1 MSYTIAKFGR
11 RLRLGVIG
19 GGPGSFIGPVHRAA
33 ARMDDNYEVVASV
46 LSSDPERSKRE
57 GMAIG
62 VAEDRAYG
70 TAEELFAGEKARDDG
85 IDVIAIMTPNDS
97 HYRLSLMA
105 LENGLDIIC
114 DKPLT
119 TNLHDARDLVSRV
132 NAAGVVFC
140 QTFNYSGFPMVRQ
153 AMAMVRDGDLGEVRM
168 LEVEYVQGH
177 NAALT
182 PTEQG
187 QEGNWHFD
195 PARVGESL
203 ILGDIGSHAHHL
215 GAFVSGLDLEAVM
228 AEVGATVP
236 GRSSDD
242 YAGLLLRWSNGA
254 RGTMWVTNAAAG
266 GEHGLAFR
274 IFGAKGG
281 LEWHQEH
288 PNRLEHRRLDGFM
301 EVQTRRLH
309 GALEPAAEHATRIEI
324 GHPEGYQEAFATIY
338 RDAADAI
345 LARRTG
351 QAPNP
356 LALDLPTVLDGVRGM
371 KFIEAAI
378 ESSRSGVWA
387 DCRPTL

>member
-215 GAFVSGLDLEAVM
+215 ARFVSCQDLSRLTADVTAV
-228 AEVGATVP
+228 VP
-236 GRSSDD
+236 GRTADD
-242 YAGLLLRWSNGA
+242 YAAILFRLENNAPGM
-254 RGTMWVTNAAAG
+254 MWVTQAG
-266 GEHGLAFR
+266 AGAVHGLYFR
-274 IFGAKGG
+274 LFCAKGS
-281 LEWHQEH
+281 LEWAQET
-288 PNRLEHRRLDGFM
+288 PNQLIHTRLG
-301 EVQTRRLH
+301 
-309 GALEPAAEHATRIEI
+309 EPAIVFERDGPGLKPEAARATRVGI
-324 GHPEGYQEAFATIY
+324 GHPEGYQEAFGVLYA
-338 RDAADAI
+338 DAAEAI
-345 LARRTG
+345 VARKLG
-351 QAPNP
+351 VKPDP
-356 LALDLPTVLDGVRGM
+356 LALDFPTVEDGARTM
-371 KFIEAAI
+371 QFIAAAL
-378 ESSRSGVWA
+378 ESAHTGGWVDYQVA
-387 DCRPTL
+387 F

>member
-1 MSYTIAKFGR
+1 MNPVLRTLGR
-11 RLRLGVIG
+11 RLRLGVVG
-19 GGPGSFIGPVHRAA
+19 GGPGSFIGPVHRIAARLDDRFEITAA
-33 ARMDDNYEVVASV
+33 A
-46 LSSDPERSKRE
+46 LSSDPATTRE
-57 GMAIG
+57 AAVDLGIAP
-62 VAEDRAYG
+62 DRAY
-70 TAEELFAGEKARDDG
+70 ADWRKLVERERQREDG
-85 IDVIAIMTPNDS
+85 IEALAIMTPN
-97 HYRLSLMA
+97 HLHAPVAYAA
-105 LENGLDIIC
+105 LDAGFDVIC
-114 DKPLT
+114 DKPLALT
-119 TNLHDARDLVSRV
+119 FAEAAALAKKVEASGLVF
-132 NAAGVVFC
+132 VV
-140 QTFNYSGFPMVRQ
+140 TYNYSFYPMVRQ
-153 AMAMVRDGDLGEVRM
+153 ARALVRRGVLGEVRQIH
-168 LEVEYVQGH
+168 LTYVQGH
-177 NAALT
+177 NATLVEAD
-182 PTEQG
+182 ERRR
-187 QEGNWHFD
+187 NWRFD
-195 PARVGESL
+195 AEKAGGSL